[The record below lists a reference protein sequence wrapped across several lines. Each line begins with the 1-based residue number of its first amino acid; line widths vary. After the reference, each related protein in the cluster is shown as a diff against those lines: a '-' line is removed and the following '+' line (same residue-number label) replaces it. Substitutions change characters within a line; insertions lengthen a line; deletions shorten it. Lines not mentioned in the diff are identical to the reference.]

1 MKVSSKTDPKMLRRE
16 ADECTELLSRA
27 TFIGIIALL
36 MAHADT
42 CRIMA
47 DRIDEAQRRP
57 SGAEWGQVLAGA
69 ELKKTRNARR
79 EG

>member
-1 MKVSSKTDPKMLRRE
+1 MKVSSKTDPEMLRRE

-27 TFIGIIALL
+27 TFIGIIAVL
-36 MAHADT
+36 MEYADT

-47 DRIDEAQRRP
+47 DRIVEAQRRP

-69 ELKKTRNARR
+69 ELKKTGNARR